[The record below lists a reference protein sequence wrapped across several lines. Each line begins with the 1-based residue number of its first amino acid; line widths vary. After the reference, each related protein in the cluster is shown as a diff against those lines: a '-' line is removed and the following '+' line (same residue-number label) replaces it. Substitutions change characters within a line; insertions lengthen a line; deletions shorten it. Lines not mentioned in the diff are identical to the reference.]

1 MHWDYD
7 MILGTDLL
15 RKLGIVVDFRAARA
29 YRNSGAEEMPLVLI
43 DQEIDPRKP
52 GIRVELCERTI
63 VRAKTRRLVKVR
75 LVADE
80 DLSGQEGV
88 LHPYHSIGGKRQVLS
103 PRAVAR
109 VRDGNCITAIGSN
122 LSNQDVSLAKQTFL
136 GTWHAAKL
144 EDPET
149 AEAAAMRGEA
159 ELVVCTFEEEPEDP
173 IARERYL
180 ASLAA
185 ERAERDARRARLRER
200 IDLDYIRDPRQQ
212 ERLLDLLEEF
222 YVLFEE
228 TEQLGR
234 TDKVYATVDTGSAAP
249 IRTRPHRL
257 SKAERDVVT
266 KEVKK
271 LLDLG
276 LIRPSSSPWAA
287 PVVLVPKKE
296 PDTWRFTIDYR
307 RLNSLLED
315 SASAFPMPRV
325 DELLDCFAG
334 SAYFSECDAR
344 HGYHQLPLR
353 TEADMARTAFVTHD
367 GLYEWVVLPQGLKTA
382 PAIFSQLMSLVLAGL
397 NWVICACFL
406 DDIGVFSKT
415 FDEHLVHL
423 RQVFERLRDAKLQ
436 LSAVKEVQICV
447 E

>member
-1 MHWDYD
+1 
-7 MILGTDLL
+7 
-15 RKLGIVVDFRAARA
+15 
-29 YRNSGAEEMPLVLI
+29 
-43 DQEIDPRKP
+43 
-52 GIRVELCERTI
+52 
-63 VRAKTRRLVKVR
+63 VRAKTHRLVKVR
-75 LVADE
+75 LVSDE

-88 LHPYHSIGGKRQVLS
+88 LHPYHSLGGKRQVLS

-109 VRDGNCITAIGSN
+109 VREGNRITAIVSN

-173 IARERYL
+173 IARERYI

-185 ERAERDARRARLRER
+185 ERAERDARRAKLRER
-200 IDLDYIRDPRQQ
+200 IDLEYIRDPREQ
-212 ERLLDLLEEF
+212 ERLLDLLEQF

-234 TDKVYATVDTGSAAP
+234 TDKLHATVDTGSAAP

-257 SKAERDVVT
+257 SKAERDVVA

-325 DELLDCFAG
+325 DSCWIALQG
-334 SAYFSECDAR
+334 
-344 HGYHQLPLR
+344 QR
-353 TEADMARTAFVTHD
+353 TSLSVMPDMAIISFLCGRRRT
-367 GLYEWVVLPQGLKTA
+367 WRA
-382 PAIFSQLMSLVLAGL
+382 PHS
-397 NWVICACFL
+397 
-406 DDIGVFSKT
+406 
-415 FDEHLVHL
+415 
-423 RQVFERLRDAKLQ
+423 
-436 LSAVKEVQICV
+436 
-447 E
+447 